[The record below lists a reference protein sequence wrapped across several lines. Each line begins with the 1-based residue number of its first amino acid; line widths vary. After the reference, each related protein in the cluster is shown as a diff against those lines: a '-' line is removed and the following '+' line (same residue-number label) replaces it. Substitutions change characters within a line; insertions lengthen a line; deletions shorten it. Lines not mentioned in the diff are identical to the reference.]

1 MPADSGE
8 AGVGANI
15 GFHSGSGLVSDSPK
29 VFGIP
34 MPLRYSAVKEWYT
47 LTIQPR
53 IRTGPRPMP
62 QFNDT
67 ELTAAVIRSFEE
79 TPDPRVKFL
88 LEELVKSLHDYVR
101 KTDLSFDEWGTAID
115 FLTRVGQKCTSTR
128 QEFILLSDVMGVSM
142 LVDAVNH
149 RERDGA
155 TETTV
160 LGPFYVGEHKAMPHG
175 ADISP
180 DLDGEM
186 MFVQSRVTDLAGKP
200 LANVPVDVWHAD
212 NDGYY
217 DSQRPTYETTG
228 PSSRARFIT
237 DADGR
242 FFFRTILPCSY
253 PIPTDGPV
261 GEMILQTRRHPMRP
275 AHVHF
280 LVDAPGYEPLITHV
294 FIEGDK
300 YLDSDVV
307 FGVKDDLISKIEKR
321 SDAMM
326 PDGKPA
332 NGPWH
337 LMTYDF
343 KMKPGAGS
351 APKPMMAAEKED
363 A

>member
-1 MPADSGE
+1 
-8 AGVGANI
+8 
-15 GFHSGSGLVSDSPK
+15 
-29 VFGIP
+29 
-34 MPLRYSAVKEWYT
+34 
-47 LTIQPR
+47 
-53 IRTGPRPMP
+53 MP

-67 ELTAAVIRSFEE
+67 ELTEAVIRSFDE
-79 TPDPRVKFL
+79 TPNPRVKFL
-88 LEELVKSLHDYVR
+88 LETLVKSMHDFVR
-101 KTDLSFDEWGTAID
+101 KTDLTQDEWMYAID
-115 FLTRVGQKCTSTR
+115 FLTRVGQKCTPTR
-128 QEFILLSDVMGVSM
+128 QEFILLSDVFGVSM

-175 ADISP
+175 TDVSANLP
-180 DLDGEM
+180 GER

-200 LANVPVDVWHAD
+200 LAGVPVDIWHAD
-212 NDGYY
+212 DDGYY
-217 DSQRPTYETTG
+217 DSQRPTYETDG
-228 PSSRARFIT
+228 PSSRGRFIT

-261 GEMILQTRRHPMRP
+261 GEMIIQTRRHPMRP

-280 LVDAPGYEPLITHV
+280 LVNAPGHEPLITHV

-307 FGVKDDLISKIEKR
+307 FGVKNELIATVEKR
-321 SDAMM
+321 SDAVM

-332 NGPWH
+332 GGPWH
-337 LMTYDF
+337 LMTYNF
-343 KMKPGAGS
+343 RVKPGLGN
-351 APKPMMAAEKED
+351 APKPMMAVTED